1 MSEHQHVEE
10 DDIEREELGQFLNR
24 LNFKLFRMF
33 QRSKGWIPGLLSKP
47 KNPHS
52 LEHLKWVTDIWSI
65 SIVGIIKYRD
75 VVCTSLIIIFD
86 ITKLQNVV
94 TFICVFH
101 HLTPLNFSPALCI
114 LWIHEICVFV
124 YLKISLMSDV
134 QYMYVCQHAII
145 LIPTKSIS
153 HVVNHQHSKYQT
165 NSFQFNLT
173 LMR

>member
-24 LNFKLFRMF
+24 LNFRILRMF

-86 ITKLQNVV
+86 ITNLQKRCHVYV
-94 TFICVFH
+94 RIS
-101 HLTPLNFSPALCI
+101 PLNPTELFTG
-114 LWIHEICVFV
+114 VV
-124 YLKISLMSDV
+124 YLVNSWDLYLLFENEPNV
-134 QYMYVCQHAII
+134 RCTV
-145 LIPTKSIS
+145 
-153 HVVNHQHSKYQT
+153 HVRLSTCNYI
-165 NSFQFNLT
+165 NSYKADQSFS
-173 LMR
+173 